1 MGPILDSLPQAGRGS
16 KGVLRL
22 ELSEAG
28 SLPDSPEGYRL
39 QIANGS
45 AKITSRGEAGLFY
58 GCQTLEQLLEDARD
72 TGMSIP
78 ACEIGDW
85 PALTTRAVQ
94 IDVKHHLDTMKYYY
108 DAVDRLA
115 RYKINGIIFEFEDKL
130 RYRRRPLVGGPLSIL
145 IEEMAA
151 LTRYARERHIE
162 ISPLVQGL
170 GHASFILKHKEYAH
184 LRENPKTRW
193 AFCPLKKETYEL
205 QFDLYR
211 DAMEA
216 TPGSPYL
223 HVGGDEVH
231 VLGECPQCKPKADK
245 EGRLALYLHWLNQV
259 SDFAKRHGRIPIA
272 WDDVI
277 LKEAGVARS
286 TRVDYPSEELEGI
299 WREGVP
305 LLDRLLERFPR
316 DLVYMR
322 WEYGM
327 ARCEG
332 NVRALDWYRDR
343 GLPAMIATAAQTGA
357 PPSGREG
364 RVAHV
369 HSFITLAA
377 EKGIDGMLCTAWDD
391 SSPHM
396 EMYWHGLIASAEF
409 SWSPTA
415 RGLRS
420 FEVAYLQRELGPEC
434 VGAAGME
441 ETLSS
446 STAFRDQAFLVD
458 GATKR
463 HFRKAKDVIDLPDPA
478 APGTWTKKHSLRL
491 AEAEKHVPRHDR
503 LARQLAGLSGKARRN
518 RSHLEVLSA
527 VNDLAAAS
535 SRILLA
541 LRDSDV
547 AGKRKREQGVGRAA
561 RALAAF
567 DEAWAHLQEVYSRT
581 RFLAYPKG
589 YVADRSPRAPRRRQY
604 HVAAQ
609 REDLTWMVMV
619 EKEFCGRVKEW
630 LQDISG

>member
-1 MGPILDSLPQAGRGS
+1 
-16 KGVLRL
+16 
-22 ELSEAG
+22 LSEAE
-28 SLPDSPEGYRL
+28 SLPESSEGYCLR
-39 QIANGS
+39 IANGNV
-45 AKITSRGEAGLFY
+45 KITARGEAGLFY

-72 TGMSIP
+72 TGVSIP
-78 ACEIGDW
+78 ACEITDW
-85 PALTTRAVQ
+85 PALTTRAVH
-94 IDVKHHLDTMKYYY
+94 IDVKHHLDTMKYYH

-115 RYKINGIIFEFEDKL
+115 RYKINAIIFEFEDKL

-170 GHASFILKHKEYAH
+170 A
-184 LRENPKTRW
+184 
-193 AFCPLKKETYEL
+193 
-205 QFDLYR
+205 
-211 DAMEA
+211 
-216 TPGSPYL
+216 YL

-231 VLGECPQCKPKADK
+231 VLGECPRCKSKADR
-245 EGRLALYLHWLNQV
+245 EGRLALYLHWLNKV
-259 SDFAKRHGRIPIA
+259 SDFARRHDRMPIA

-286 TRVDYPSEELEGI
+286 TRVDYPSEELERI

-316 DLVYMR
+316 ELVYMR

-327 ARCEG
+327 ARREG

-364 RVAHV
+364 RVAHI

-415 RGLRS
+415 RDLRS
-420 FEVAYLQRELGPEC
+420 FELAYVQRELGPEC
-434 VGAAGME
+434 LSAAGME
-441 ETLSS
+441 ERLSG
-446 STAFRDQAFLVD
+446 STAFRDQAFLIE

-463 HFRKAKDVIDLPDPA
+463 HFRKARDVIDLPDPA
-478 APGTWTKKHSLRL
+478 APGTWTKRHSQRL
-491 AEAEKHVPRHDR
+491 AEAEKHAPRHDR
-503 LARQLAGLSGKARRN
+503 LARQLAGLLRKARRN
-518 RSHLEVLSA
+518 RPHLDVLSA

-535 SRILLA
+535 SPSSHILLA
-541 LRDSDV
+541 LRDSDA
-547 AGKRKREQGVGRAA
+547 AGKRRREQGMRRAA
-561 RALAAF
+561 RALAGF

-589 YVADRSPRAPRRRQY
+589 YVADRAPRAPRRRQY

-619 EKEFCGRVKEW
+619 EEELCRRVKEW
-630 LQDISG
+630 LQDTRG